1 MASPPCCSDGW
12 RCSTVR
18 FTQIP
23 VISLCGLVTLESV
36 ISRPSVSFEF
46 WIFLKFSFIGLQV
59 LQQRPKCTWSLF
71 RAWPNRL
78 SRAHAVERR
87 ISVSSFSFIFIHFH
101 YQVPPRWD
109 SVLLKHPNVH
119 REPHVTDRVTR
130 LAVWWSRDEFQ
141 AIESKFFWGRD
152 FDIGRNVRF
161 VDDSRWAAQIFPS
174 PFQEFSHA
182 SREPQDQRNRH
193 FGAELQ
199 EMTVLKVKYRYLSHV
214 ITRYLK
220 VLYSKIAC

>member
-46 WIFLKFSFIGLQV
+46 WIFVNFHSLDCRCCSSGQSVPGVSFARGQTGSAGHM
-59 LQQRPKCTWSLF
+59 RWNGGY
-71 RAWPNRL
+71 R
-78 SRAHAVERR
+78 
-87 ISVSSFSFIFIHFH
+87 SVDHSFSFSFIIKS
-101 YQVPPRWD
+101 PRWD

-152 FDIGRNVRF
+152 FDIGRNIWF
-161 VDDSRWAAQIFPS
+161 VDDSRWAAQIFPWR
-174 PFQEFSHA
+174 FQEFSHA